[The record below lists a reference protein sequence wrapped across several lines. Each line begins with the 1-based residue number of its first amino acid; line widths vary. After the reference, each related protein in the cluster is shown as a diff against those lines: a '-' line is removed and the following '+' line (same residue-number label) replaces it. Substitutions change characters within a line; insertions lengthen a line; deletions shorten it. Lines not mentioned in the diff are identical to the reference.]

1 MNGKVGMYS
10 DSFDAEK
17 AKQRALA
24 AIRKRNDA
32 AARAARGGLRR
43 FLPHISSRKPVTPL
57 QECLAVHIYCA
68 APHSALE

>member
-1 MNGKVGMYS
+1 MYT
-10 DSFDAEK
+10 DTFDAQK

-32 AARAARGGLRR
+32 AMRGATGPLRR
-43 FLPHISSRKPVTPL
+43 LLPQWAGRPAVTPL
-57 QECLAVHIYCA
+57 QECLALHMCCA

>member
-1 MNGKVGMYS
+1 MYS

-24 AIRKRNDA
+24 VIRKRNDA
-32 AARAARGGLRR
+32 AARGGLRR